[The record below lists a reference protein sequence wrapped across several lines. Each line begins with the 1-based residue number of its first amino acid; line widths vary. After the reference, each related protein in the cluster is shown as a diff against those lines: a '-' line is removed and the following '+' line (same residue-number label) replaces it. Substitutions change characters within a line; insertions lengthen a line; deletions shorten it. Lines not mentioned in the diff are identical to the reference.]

1 MGGGYRRDTSS
12 WRMARIQWFTTLYG
26 RAVNLDI
33 AVMSA
38 DAARFVGQQA
48 IQLHGGMGV
57 TEEMAVSHYFKR
69 LTCIAALF
77 GDVDH
82 HLGVVSDVLLAA

>member
-38 DAARFVGQQA
+38 DAALLILCQTAGREAESVRVEEEGAASALQQLVMVG
-48 IQLHGGMGV
+48 HTGMPV
-57 TEEMAVSHYFKR
+57 
-69 LTCIAALF
+69 
-77 GDVDH
+77 
-82 HLGVVSDVLLAA
+82 